1 MTNVEDNVII
11 KLDKIS
17 KSFGEI
23 QALNKISL
31 EVREGEILALLGE
44 NGSGKSTLMKI
55 ISGLVKPTEGNISI
69 NPNFFTG
76 NGEDEL
82 QEIIMKNPRF
92 SMKLGIGMVYQHFQL
107 IDIFSVSENITF
119 GDEFSNYGIIDV
131 EKSRDEVRKLS
142 EKFAMEIDPDALIE
156 DLPVGLK
163 QRVEILKQLYRNA
176 KLLILDEP
184 TAVLTPSEVKDL
196 FTTIRELKAAGTSII
211 FISHKLHEPL
221 EIADR
226 IVTIRRGE
234 IVGEV
239 LPKNTNKEEL
249 AQMIVGRKIVT
260 KLDRIKSEAK
270 NMILE
275 IKDLSVIDTHGVEH
289 ISEASFEVYTSR
301 ILGVAGVHGN
311 GQSELIEGIMALRS
325 GVKGTI
331 NLVLEDGHQEN
342 LINKST
348 LDIYKLDIAFIPEDR
363 TTQGLISD
371 FPITENV
378 WLGFYNLKNKAREYV
393 ESEDKSHIPD
403 TPLNKLLIPVH
414 LMKRITKKIIN
425 TLDVRAENEK
435 VKISQL
441 SGGNQQKVVIGREF
455 AKNPRLLIAGEPTRG
470 VDIGVMENVHEKLIE
485 LRNDGVGVILVS
497 SDLDEILK
505 LSDDIMIMYEGRIV
519 SYRAIEDY
527 TINEIS
533 QLMTS
538 GTVTD
543 GEAKT

>member
-1 MTNVEDNVII
+1 MTNTEDNVII

-31 EVREGEILALLGE
+31 EIREGEILALLGE

-69 NPNFFTG
+69 DTNFFTG
-76 NGEDEL
+76 NGEKEL

-119 GDEFSNYGIIDV
+119 GEEYSNYGIIDA

-184 TAVLTPSEVKDL
+184 TAVLTPTEVKDL
-196 FTTIRELKAAGTSII
+196 FVTIRELKAAGTSII

-239 LPKNTNKEEL
+239 LPKNTTKEEL

-260 KLDRIKSEAK
+260 KLDRVKSEAK
-270 NMILE
+270 DMILE
-275 IKDLSVIDTHGVEH
+275 VKDFSVTDTHGVEH
-289 ISEASFEVYTSR
+289 ISKASFDVYTSR

-311 GQSELIEGIMALRS
+311 GQSELIEGIMGLRS
-325 GVKGTI
+325 GVDGTI
-331 NLVLEDGHQEN
+331 NLVLKDGDQVN

-378 WLGFYNLKNKAREYV
+378 WLGFYNLRNKARDYV
-393 ESEDKSHIPD
+393 KKEDKPHMPQA
-403 TPLNKLLIPVH
+403 PLNKLLVPVH
-414 LMKRITKKIIN
+414 LMKRLTKKIIN

-455 AKNPRLLIAGEPTRG
+455 AKNPRLLIASEPTRG

-505 LSDDIMIMYEGRIV
+505 LSDDIMIMYEGQIV
-519 SYRAIEDY
+519 SYRPIEDY